1 MTNLEVLDMIFMALR
16 RYKHDARIDDVT
28 YDNDND
34 SGEIVLTTVDG
45 QNKKQIWIISSKDV
59 REINDEAQED

>member
-16 RYKHDARIDDVT
+16 RDKHDARIDDVT

-45 QNKKQIWIISSKDV
+45 QSKKQVWIIASKDV
-59 REINDEAQED
+59 RETDDE